1 MDLPGSEEDTYSTIF
16 ASLKHPIRRRILRI
30 LFDGPQSFTDLQRS
44 FNIESSHLT
53 YHLDGLGSLLV
64 KTEDGKYAL
73 SSLGEASVSTMKH
86 VEEPPK
92 DSRRL
97 GMRCNRPILRNLL
110 TILLVC
116 ALIASLVFNVI
127 LLLKYTGS
135 GNQNN
140 NTSQAPLFW
149 QDWCVT
155 HITAMYGMSFQ
166 QEKLP
171 PVFEMGD
178 NVTLLAHYFGIRL
191 NSSTKIVFQFR
202 ATAPVNFQLALD
214 VRDINWEVD
223 TRPELAE
230 AVSLG
235 QVLINETQTTSLN
248 SEFYVQNPGIYVF
261 VFEPVEC
268 SPASTVTFNAH
279 LN

>member
-1 MDLPGSEEDTYSTIF
+1 
-16 ASLKHPIRRRILRI
+16 
-30 LFDGPQSFTDLQRS
+30 
-44 FNIESSHLT
+44 
-53 YHLDGLGSLLV
+53 
-64 KTEDGKYAL
+64 L